1 MAQQDQDHVADA
13 DEKLLN
19 ELGYKQS
26 LNRAWSGFSN
36 FAISFS
42 IISVLAG
49 CFTSFAQAWNNG
61 GPIVISWG
69 WFLISIPI
77 LIIGFCL
84 SELVS
89 KYPTSGGIYWFAG
102 KLGGPVWAWFTGW
115 FNIVGLVGVVASVIY
130 ACATF
135 LNVIL
140 GLYGV
145 DLGFIDFSDDQ
156 HILGETF
163 ALFAFLLTLAAII
176 NIFRTHLLAVIN
188 NVSVWW
194 HVVGVAVI
202 IGILVLVPDN
212 HQSVSFVFTERFNNS
227 GFKDGATGGG
237 FFWFYVLPLG
247 FLLTQYTITG
257 FDASAHLSE
266 ETHDASIGAARGVW
280 QSIFYSAVIGWNLL
294 LALLFAATH
303 VDAINEGAS
312 YGVGSS
318 LEILNT
324 ALGTA
329 SFKAVL
335 IISTIGQMF
344 CGIAC
349 LTSASRMC
357 FAFSRDRG
365 LPGSRFLAK
374 VNDKGVPVHAVVT
387 MAVAALLITLPAL
400 KGNSAGDPFPF
411 AFFAVVS
418 ITVIGLYIAYA
429 IPIFLRW
436 RMGDAF
442 EAGPWTLGKKYK
454 WMNLFATIWVG
465 IITIIFCL
473 PFTPAA
479 VPWNTAGPDGG
490 PGKFSWEALNYAPL
504 MVGVVLLGAWI
515 AWMVSARKWFTGQVR
530 EVDAPVAEEFAP
542 QPASGP

>member
-1 MAQQDQDHVADA
+1 MEAKATQYRDD
-13 DEKLLN
+13 DERLLA
-19 ELGYKQS
+19 EMGYTQK

-49 CFTSFAQAWNNG
+49 CFTAFAQGWNNG
-61 GPIVISWG
+61 GPVIISWG
-69 WFLISIPI
+69 WIVISVPI

-115 FNIVGLVGVVASVIY
+115 FNIIGLVGVVASVIY
-130 ACATF
+130 GCATF
-135 LNVIL
+135 LNVVL
-140 GLYGV
+140 GVYGV
-145 DLGFIDFSDDQ
+145 DLGFINFGDSE

-163 ALFAFLLTLAAII
+163 FLFVVLLSLAATI

-188 NVSVWW
+188 NISVWW
-194 HVVGVAVI
+194 HVAGVAVI
-202 IGILVLVPDN
+202 IAILVIVPN
-212 HQSVSFVFTERFNNS
+212 EHQSLSFVFTERFNNS
-227 GFKDGATGGG
+227 GFSDGSNGSG
-237 FFWFYVLPLG
+237 FFWFYILPLG

-266 ETHDASIGAARGVW
+266 ETHQASIGAARGVW
-280 QSIFYSAVIGWNLL
+280 QSIFYSAVIGWILL
-294 LALLFAATH
+294 LALLFAATN
-303 VDAINEGAS
+303 VDAINTGGT

-318 LEILNT
+318 LEILNS
-324 ALGTA
+324 ALGSA

-357 FAFSRDRG
+357 FAFARDRG
-365 LPGSRFLAK
+365 LPGSKALAK
-374 VNDKGVPVHAVVT
+374 VNENGVPRNAVIAMT
-387 MAVAALLITLPAL
+387 IAALLITLPAL
-400 KGNSAGDPFPF
+400 KGNAAGDPFPF

-436 RMGDAF
+436 RMGDSF
-442 EAGPWTLGKKYK
+442 EPGPWTNGRKYR

-479 VPWNTAGPDGG
+479 VPWNDDFT
-490 PGKFSWEALNYAPL
+490 WEAVNYAPL

-515 AWMVSARKWFTGQVR
+515 GWMATARKWFTGQVR
-530 EVDAPVAEEFAP
+530 EVDEPVAEEFAP
-542 QPASGP
+542 QPAASP